1 MAQNESVLRSTIKK
15 VLLIAAVG
23 IVILGIVNM
32 IIVASNSKGAG
43 VASALFGGL
52 MEVCAY
58 ACIPGGLYAILIGQD
73 MLMRHQGI
81 QIPTAPQRPQQPQ
94 QQYQNQQYQAQQ
106 PQQYQAQQQ
115 YPNQQYQNQQ
125 YNQGQNPGNYQ

>member
-1 MAQNESVLRSTIKK
+1 MAQNEGVLRTTIKK

-23 IVILGIVNM
+23 IVIAGIVNM
-32 IIVASNSKGAG
+32 IIVASNSHGAG

-52 MEVCAY
+52 METCAY

-81 QIPTAPQRPQQPQ
+81 QIPTAPQRQPQ
-94 QQYQNQQYQAQQ
+94 QQYQ
-106 PQQYQAQQQ
+106 
-115 YPNQQYQNQQ
+115 NQQYQNQQ

>member
-1 MAQNESVLRSTIKK
+1 MAQNEGVLRTTIKK

-23 IVILGIVNM
+23 IVIAGIVNM
-32 IIVASNSKGAG
+32 IIVASNSHGAG

-52 MEVCAY
+52 METCAY

-81 QIPTAPQRPQQPQ
+81 QIPTAPQRQPQ

-106 PQQYQAQQQ
+106 PQQQYQNQQ
-115 YPNQQYQNQQ
+115 YQNQQYQNQQ